1 VRVGE
6 GIVPRAADPLVL
18 LVEDERTVGLR
29 SGQPVADQVDGAV
42 GGGVVSDDQLHVG
55 VGLRPDALQ
64 ALDHVPLVVEARGDD
79 ADERR
84 RAGDGHPSLS
94 VIENGAAST
103 AAGA

>member
-1 VRVGE
+1 MGE
-6 GIVPRAADPLVL
+6 GVVPRAADPLVL
-18 LVEDERTVGLR
+18 LVEDERAIGLR
-29 SGQPVADQVDGAV
+29 AGQPVADQVDGAV
-42 GGGVVSDDQLHVG
+42 GRRIVGDDQLDVG
-55 VGLRPDALQ
+55 IGLRPDALK

-84 RAGDGHPSLS
+84 RPGDGHPSLS